1 MFCCSILKFSKL
13 HVTRSK
19 HPQFSEVFVSAAL
32 EKTIGLK
39 NREAEERGTCY
50 CCSGDVTH
58 VFAYMLA
65 YSIRRRPRL
74 LTIQNKMCLDLL
86 RYRHS

>member
-1 MFCCSILKFSKL
+1 MFSKL
-13 HVTRSK
+13 YVTRSRD
-19 HPQFSEVFVSAAL
+19 PQFSEVFVSAAL
-32 EKTIGLK
+32 EKTVGLT

-50 CCSGDVTH
+50 CCSGYVTH

-65 YSIRRRPRL
+65 YSIRRRSRF

-86 RYRHS
+86 RYRQS